1 MIMPQNKNK
10 SVSVRK
16 TDAEADNKKSENK
29 PQADIRFKKD
39 NLVTSA
45 RYIDKK
51 DVVNAVLEDGKEYTL
66 AEVDELIRKFM
77 KGKVR

>member
-16 TDAEADNKKSENK
+16 MDAAADNKKSENK
-29 PQADIRFKKD
+29 PQAEIRVKKD

-45 RYIDKK
+45 RYLDKK

>member
-1 MIMPQNKNK
+1 MLRQI
-10 SVSVRK
+10 
-16 TDAEADNKKSENK
+16 
-29 PQADIRFKKD
+29 ID